1 MIEEPYDEEEEGGK
15 DDDDLDMDKTLEA
28 EEDAEENTSVD
39 DIEEFIIDCLHY
51 GKNLVQLGFKV

>member
-1 MIEEPYDEEEEGGK
+1 MIEEPHDEKE